1 MTSLA
6 HPGAASGRSGRS
18 PCARAA
24 ERQPERG
31 RRLGRRGENVDRCPH
46 RDAIVRARDRESGDV
61 HREAVQQVAG
71 DHVGHRLKRSWGE
84 FQALTV
90 EQLGLP
96 RLAHAHA
103 QALAPELLEAE
114 RDVVAETQHQETA
127 LAPDLDA
134 LLPQEC
140 PDGLCRDEVVKHAG
154 TRPAGHVGRRS
165 GQQLEPVRPAL
176 PCPVE
181 TGIQGGQM
189 RREPGHDGV
198 AAAVIDL
205 HGRIMSGC
213 RTLVK
218 YSGFYSSGASRDCL
232 ARSEPPTL
240 LRRGAGMISGTDRDH
255 RLARN
260 GRLTCANAARRHL
273 SFSGWNEHRQP
284 VWRVVRSTPL
294 CVNSRLYL
302 VLPLQEAQVAAGM
315 SVSLAAPGAL
325 LLRAGLVR
333 PAVLFPAAPAR

>member
-1 MTSLA
+1 M
-6 HPGAASGRSGRS
+6 
-18 PCARAA
+18 
-24 ERQPERG
+24 
-31 RRLGRRGENVDRCPH
+31 
-46 RDAIVRARDRESGDV
+46 
-61 HREAVQQVAG
+61 
-71 DHVGHRLKRSWGE
+71 GHRLKRSWGE

-127 LAPDLDA
+127 LAPDLNA

-240 LRRGAGMISGTDRDH
+240 LRRGAGMIRGTLNTRERPFVRDPGPTAGSRPHPDQTRRYGRRRRTPATQRRYSG
-255 RLARN
+255 
-260 GRLTCANAARRHL
+260 GP
-273 SFSGWNEHRQP
+273 G
-284 VWRVVRSTPL
+284 
-294 CVNSRLYL
+294 
-302 VLPLQEAQVAAGM
+302 
-315 SVSLAAPGAL
+315 LAA
-325 LLRAGLVR
+325 LRR
-333 PAVLFPAAPAR
+333 